1 MRRAALKPEGGRPGE
16 KRDATAS
23 FRVGGASGLAVLPIR
38 GEGAR
43 PGRQVWAEKA
53 QASGDS
59 ENGTRGRRAPPQR
72 GLRQVGRRPRVRC
85 PDHQSLRV
93 SSVAYGKQ
101 STEAGPFSPH
111 SPPSSTASLPSL
123 PTPRATQGFS
133 LRQLV
138 KKDINK
144 KPDLKVESLHWSLH
158 FCAV

>member
-43 PGRQVWAEKA
+43 PGQQVWAEKA

-72 GLRQVGRRPRVRC
+72 GLRQVGRRPRAEAVLVQTL
-85 PDHQSLRV
+85 HVKQASGQASL
-93 SSVAYGKQ
+93 KQ
-101 STEAGPFSPH
+101 SAALPRRWRRRPASESQVSRLRGQGSERRAVLCRWPAARAPGPAVSP
-111 SPPSSTASLPSL
+111 
-123 PTPRATQGFS
+123 G
-133 LRQLV
+133 
-138 KKDINK
+138 
-144 KPDLKVESLHWSLH
+144 
-158 FCAV
+158 